1 MSIFKKGDV
10 VNVMMVINKIGEL
23 RIEAIKSIDRH
34 LIPNI
39 IFSIH
44 KIKDSGDGHLA
55 STQKD
60 VKKIRVE

>member
-23 RIEAIKSIDRH
+23 RIEAIKSTDRH

-44 KIKDSGDGHLA
+44 KIKDSGDGHW
-55 STQKD
+55 
-60 VKKIRVE
+60 